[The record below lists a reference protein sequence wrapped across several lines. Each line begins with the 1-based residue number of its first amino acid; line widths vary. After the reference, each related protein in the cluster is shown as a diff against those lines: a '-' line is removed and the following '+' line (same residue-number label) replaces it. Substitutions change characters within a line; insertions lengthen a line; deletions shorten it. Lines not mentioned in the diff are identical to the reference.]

1 MANKIGSTQGTY
13 SVCKELL
20 KNTITTDK
28 SHTNS
33 RRFCGPWVM
42 AKYTFLILLLTVS
55 SISLA
60 QSPVTISSGDMNLRI
75 GGTFQSRAT
84 FLSNPNLNP
93 AFDETQY
100 GFGVRRARI
109 RLYGTISPKLRLFLQ
124 MEGSGATA
132 TFTDLRAE
140 WDMTDRTMLRAGR
153 FVGAQPASMAFT
165 LHHEIDGLD
174 RAAIAENWARQ
185 TLGADARS
193 FGVEVVHR
201 LDELELRAFAHSG
214 SNTRNIRG
222 GVSDGANNFGQNP
235 AAFAV
240 SGMIRYLPKS
250 IANSEAGVYFGH
262 NPTKTGDPRTYSDG
276 SAHLYWGSKVGLQP
290 TRVKLDM
297 ISVRFTNQ
305 TTYGASVFVGQ
316 LIGEDVEVFGR
327 AELYDSDLDIGS
339 TSYLTLGATK
349 KLLDWANRLT
359 VAASLKQVDNPAVD
373 PVFLMTA
380 QWQVYF

>member
-1 MANKIGSTQGTY
+1 MISYKHI
-13 SVCKELL
+13 LL
-20 KNTITTDK
+20 F
-28 SHTNS
+28 H
-33 RRFCGPWVM
+33 
-42 AKYTFLILLLTVS
+42 LLTVS
-55 SISLA
+55 SISMA
-60 QSPVTISSGDMNLRI
+60 QTPVTISSGDMKLRI
-75 GGTFQSRAT
+75 GGTLQSRAT

-153 FVGAQPASMAFT
+153 FPGAQPQSMAFT
-165 LHHEIDGLD
+165 LHHEIDALD
-174 RAAIAENWARQ
+174 RASIAENWARN
-185 TLGADARS
+185 TLGSDARS
-193 FGVEVVHR
+193 FGVELVHR
-201 LDELELRAFAHSG
+201 LEELELRAFAHSG
-214 SNTRNIRG
+214 SNSRNIRG
-222 GVSDGANNFGQNP
+222 GVSDGNNNFGQNP

-240 SGMIRYLPKS
+240 SGMVRYLPKS

-276 SAHLYWGSKVGLQP
+276 SAHLYWGSKVGQQP

-305 TTYGASVFVGQ
+305 TTYGASVFVGH

-359 VAASLKQVDNPAVD
+359 FAYSMKSNDRESIEPIHL
-373 PVFLMTA
+373 FTT